1 VTPDFASLRR
11 CGKRIILALPESRAF
26 DSRFADRVRQPK
38 QFANGDLV
46 IHLLPRHA
54 ALLGIAFAFGLSS
67 PLASAFAAE
76 TPAQEQLSPDNA
88 AGSYLAARHASADR
102 DEGAAATY
110 YLDVLRLDPHNSD
123 LLSRAFL
130 SELSDGDIDGA
141 GKLADRLLAIDHT
154 DRISRLVVGIR
165 ELKKKHYAAARDDFT
180 QSVRGPVT
188 DLTATL
194 LSAWALAGQDDTHAA
209 VDALDKLSG
218 PDWYGIFKDLHAG
231 LIFDAAHDTKA
242 AGKRFASAYKAD
254 PTALRTVQAYGRYLS
269 RTGSKDDALK
279 VYQDFAKELPN
290 HPVVNAEMKQ
300 ISDGQKLPPLVD
312 TPQAGAA
319 EALYGLGASI
329 GRRGGEDLALIYLQ
343 LALYLE
349 PSHAMALLSL
359 GDLYEDLKKPDLA
372 IKAYERVPASSPL
385 ARNAQIQ
392 MAVDLDSL
400 DHTDASKKL
409 LEKVIAANPK
419 DTEAIIELGN
429 VQRGHKEFADCAKTY
444 GKAIDAVPNPQ
455 KSDWVMFYFRGICY
469 ERSDQWPL
477 AEADM
482 QKALALYPDQPL
494 VLNYL
499 GYSWVDK
506 GVHLDQGMDMIRKA
520 VEQRPDDGYIVDSL
534 GWAYFRTGNY
544 DEAVKNLERAVELK
558 PEDPTING
566 HLGDAYWR
574 VGRRLEAHF
583 QWSQAVDLKPDPE
596 DLPKLQAKLD
606 HGLPPDNASSAADNT
621 KPNPAADSSKS
632 DSAADAEK
640 AKKTGNGG

>member
-1 VTPDFASLRR
+1 MT
-11 CGKRIILALPESRAF
+11 
-26 DSRFADRVRQPK
+26 
-38 QFANGDLV
+38 
-46 IHLLPRHA
+46 HLLPRRA
-54 ALLGIAFAFGLSS
+54 ALVGVALAFGLS
-67 PLASAFAAE
+67 AAVAAE
-76 TPAQEQLSPDNA
+76 TPAQDQLSPENA
-88 AGSYLAARHASADR
+88 AGSYLAARHATAER
-102 DEGAAATY
+102 DEGAAAAY
-110 YLDVLRLDPHNSD
+110 YLDVLKLDPHNSD

-130 SELSDGDIDGA
+130 SELSDGDVDGA
-141 GKLADRLLAIDHT
+141 AKLADKLLAIDHT
-154 DRISRLVVGIR
+154 DRIARLVIGIR
-165 ELKKKHYAAARDDFT
+165 ELKKKHYGAARDDFT

-194 LSAWALAGQDDTHAA
+194 LSAWALAGQGDTQAA
-209 VDALDKLSG
+209 IDTLDKLSG

-231 LIFDAAHDTKA
+231 FILDAAHDTKA
-242 AGKRFASAYKAD
+242 AGKRYASAYKAD
-254 PTALRTVQAYGRYLS
+254 PTALRTVEAYGRLLS
-269 RTGSKDDALK
+269 RTASKDDALK
-279 VYQDFAKELPN
+279 VYQDFAQELPN
-290 HPVVNAEMKQ
+290 HPIINAEMKQ
-300 ISDGQKLPPLVD
+300 ISDGEKLPPLID

-372 IKAYERVPASSPL
+372 IKAYDRVPASSPL

-400 DHTDASKKL
+400 DRTDESTKL

-444 GKAIDAVPNPQ
+444 SKAIDAVPDPQ
-455 KSDWVMFYFRGICY
+455 KSNWVMFYFRGICY
-469 ERSDQWPL
+469 ERSNQWPL

-482 QKALALYPDQPL
+482 TKALALYPDQPL

-558 PEDPTING
+558 PEDPTIND

-596 DLPKLQAKLD
+596 DLPKLETKLE
-606 HGLPPDNASSAADNT
+606 HGLPSDTSSAADNS
-621 KPNPAADSSKS
+621 KP
-632 DSAADAEK
+632 DSAADSDKANSAADADK

>member
-1 VTPDFASLRR
+1 M
-11 CGKRIILALPESRAF
+11 
-26 DSRFADRVRQPK
+26 
-38 QFANGDLV
+38 
-46 IHLLPRHA
+46 IHSLPRHA
-54 ALLGIAFAFGLSS
+54 ALLGIALAFSLSS
-67 PLASAFAAE
+67 ALAAE
-76 TPAQEQLSPDNA
+76 TPAQQQLSPENA
-88 AGSYLAARHASADR
+88 FGSYLAARHASAQR
-102 DEGAAATY
+102 DEAAAAAY
-110 YLDVLRLDPHNSD
+110 YLDVLKLDPHNSD

-130 SELSDGDIDGA
+130 SELSDGNIDGA
-141 GKLADRLLAIDHT
+141 GKLADRLLAIDHN

-165 ELKKKHYAAARDDFT
+165 DLKKKRYAAARENFA

-194 LSAWALAGQDDTHAA
+194 LSGWALAGQGDTHAA
-209 VDALDKLSG
+209 IETMDKLSG

-231 LIFDAAHDTKA
+231 LILDLGKESKA
-242 AGKRFASAYKAD
+242 AGKRYASAYKAD
-254 PTALRTVQAYGRYLS
+254 PTALRTVEAYGRWLS
-269 RTGSKDDALK
+269 RNGSKADALK
-279 VYQDFAKELPN
+279 VYGDFAKELPN
-290 HPVVNAEMKQ
+290 HPLIDEETKRTG
-300 ISDGQKLPPLVD
+300 DGEKLPLLVD

-385 ARNAQIQ
+385 SRNAQIQ
-392 MAVDLDSL
+392 MAVDLDTLGRS
-400 DHTDASKKL
+400 DEAKKL
-409 LEKVIAANPK
+409 LGKVIADHPK
-419 DTEAIIELGN
+419 DTQAIVELGN
-429 VQRGHKEFADCAKTY
+429 VERGHKDFADCAKTY
-444 GKAIDAVPNPQ
+444 GKAIDTVQNPD
-455 KSDWVMFYFRGICY
+455 KSNWVMFYFRGICF
-469 ERSDQWPL
+469 ERSSQWPL

-482 QKALALYPDQPL
+482 KKALQLYPDQPL

-558 PEDPTING
+558 PEDPTIND

-574 VGRRLEAHF
+574 VGRTLEAHF
-583 QWSQAVDLKPDPE
+583 QWSQAIDLKPDPQ
-596 DLPKLQAKLD
+596 DLPKIEAKVKN
-606 HGLPPDNASSAADNT
+606 GLPPDTSSAAD
-621 KPNPAADSSKS
+621 ADKAN
-632 DSAADAEK
+632 SAADVEK
-640 AKKTGNGG
+640 KKTGNGG